1 MASACHSQWNIHNLV
16 CKILFML
23 LQDINKH
30 HVKLKTVD
38 TKLNLNLGVAKTRRV
53 IVNLSFSNT
62 SFKLYHVNRLN
73 RSVSKTC
80 LINTTSCKS
89 RRGGV
94 MFSIKVNITHG
105 DKITISH
112 Y

>member
-1 MASACHSQWNIHNLV
+1 
-16 CKILFML
+16 ML

-30 HVKLKTVD
+30 YVKFKTVD
-38 TKLNLNLGVAKTRRV
+38 TKINLNLGIAKTRGV

-89 RRGGV
+89 RRGGGV